1 MAMRFIIM
9 ITLYGAALLG
19 LAIYFAVMGIAKI
32 CRGKTRESSEVY
44 SGKTKENSEAYSG
57 KTKESSE
64 VCSGKTRENSEVYS
78 GKTRESSEVCGGKAE
93 KNSGDR
99 DIVNTIALV
108 AGAVFVIL
116 AGCIFA
122 TTTWRRVG
130 SFAKIGIVEVSAAA
144 SFLAGW
150 AADKKLHIRKTAMVC
165 HFLGS
170 VFVFLLAVTA
180 GYFRMLGPVF
190 TFGEDGWWCVLGLG
204 FMGFLGGLAAGVFR
218 FKGAV
223 YEKVL
228 FLSFQ
233 AGTIFLGGCC
243 MVVFWNELLDVG
255 GLHLETVLFGIVCLL
270 MTAAG
275 NGWLALKKKQEWAM
289 VMTALSAAGFVHYT
303 AIFLPVSVENL
314 FFFMAVLMT
323 VCFLVLKTFCGIAA
337 EIICS
342 LALLA
347 DTGILAILE
356 LFGPGR
362 FLDEIRLL
370 AALFMLGFVLWV
382 WGKRVPAIKPMIPF
396 IMWYL
401 VIPVRALVGE
411 VTPWMPDLMWFT
423 FLYVGGLAVWELL
436 KREPWEPAILA
447 IGGLSLYFEALAE
460 ASGWEATWAVLL
472 GLYGCKKAFDGR
484 EKITWAIVAVLTLES
499 LFAGG
504 LANALILE
512 GVCFILYFLAHKKE
526 NRRLAKGSGILMILI
541 AIYVMKDFWMNL
553 AWWVYLLCAGIGLMV
568 FAAVREKK
576 N

>member
-1 MAMRFIIM
+1 MAQSEGWHLPFGRDVRYNYSIKNVTVRIFSELFTKTSSERGMAMRFIVM
-9 ITLYGAALLG
+9 ITLYGAAVLG
-19 LAIYFAVMGIAKI
+19 FAIYFAVMGIAKV
-32 CRGKTRESSEVY
+32 CG
-44 SGKTKENSEAYSG
+44 GKTKE
-57 KTKESSE
+57 KSE
-64 VCSGKTRENSEVYS
+64 VCSGKTEGS
-78 GKTRESSEVCGGKAE
+78 
-93 KNSGDR
+93 SGDR
-99 DIVNTIALV
+99 DVVNTIALV
-108 AGAVFVIL
+108 AGAAFVIL

-130 SFAKIGIVEVSAAA
+130 SFEKIALVAAFAAA

-150 AADKKLHIRKTAMVC
+150 AADEKLHIRKTAMVC

-170 VFVFLLAVTA
+170 VFIFLLAVAA
-180 GYFRMLGPVF
+180 GYFHMLGPVF
-190 TFGEDGWWCVLGLG
+190 AFGGDGWWCVLGLG
-204 FMGFLGGLAAGVFR
+204 FMGFLGGLGAGVFR
-218 FKGAV
+218 FKSDV

-243 MVVFWNELLDVG
+243 TMVFWDELLGMGDFHV
-255 GLHLETVLFGIVCLL
+255 ETVIFGIVCLFV
-270 MTAAG
+270 MAVG
-275 NGWLALKKKQEWAM
+275 NGWLVLKKRQEWAM
-289 VMTALSAAGFVHYT
+289 IMTALSAAGLVHYMV
-303 AIFLPVSVENL
+303 IFLPVSMENQ

-323 VCFLVLKTFCGIAA
+323 ICFLALKTFCGIAA

-347 DTGILAILE
+347 DTGMLALLE

-362 FLDEIRLL
+362 SLDEIRLL
-370 AALFMLGFVLWV
+370 AALLMLGSVLWV
-382 WGKRVPAIKPMIPF
+382 WGKRVSPIKPLIPF
-396 IMWYL
+396 VMWYL

-411 VTPWMPDLMWFT
+411 VTPWMPDLMWFV
-423 FLYVGGLAVWELL
+423 FFYVGGLTVWELL

-447 IGGLSLYFEALAE
+447 IGGLSLYFEMLAE
-460 ASGWEATWAVLL
+460 TSGWEAAWAVLL

-484 EKITWAIVAVLTLES
+484 EKITWAVVAVLTLES

-526 NRRLAKGSGILMILI
+526 NRRLAKGSGILMVLI
-541 AIYVMKDFWMNL
+541 AIYVMKDFWMDL